1 MSVWLTAKECSSL
14 PGMPSMGHNIRNK
27 LDKLAGGNDSLRR
40 RRQGTKAF
48 EYHVDCLPDAAR
60 EAVQARLARQLLAQ
74 SASLPVKATT
84 KGELVTGAG
93 GEKVQR
99 ELELYRKCPALLEK
113 KLRELTDGQRKAG
126 DARMVLVQEVLRLMD
141 NNDNGGL
148 NMKRKQAVKFI
159 ADASVTRSLPDS
171 VQRAADIANARK
183 GGTRAGVSVPTLQRW
198 LSAWMAAD
206 TVGERMALLAPG
218 KVSKKEVFQYSWMPD
233 FMRHWRDT
241 NKPTVAMAYDK
252 FEKWWLE
259 QHAGNDIMLSML
271 PKVDTVRYALDKLP
285 VAERERG
292 RVTGSDYKKFLPFVR
307 RDWSVIP
314 VNGVWVGDG
323 HGMKMEVIN
332 PETGKPFRPEITLVI
347 DARTRV
353 VVGWSLAMSESQIA
367 VGDAIRNAVS
377 RYGVPLMYYSDNGG
391 GEKNAV
397 FDADI
402 TGIFSRLGIEHPTGI
417 PGNPQG
423 RGIIERLNQEIP
435 KRAAMAFGSWVGKSG
450 DREAQRK
457 YRKAVD
463 SAVNALEKGKQLN
476 EVQASAMRKVPT
488 MQELVAEIER
498 QIERHNN
505 RPHRSLPERDRGQ
518 HWSPLA
524 YRNHVIK
531 QEQEEIQFLTSSE
544 LHEMFRPEQICTA
557 RRGEIQ
563 LFKNIY
569 FSTELACV
577 EGEEVR
583 VCFDIHDPHSVIVRR
598 MDGSWICDAI
608 WNGNKVDAFPKA
620 RIEQLKEKRVKRS
633 VKNLEDKVRRK
644 QEELR
649 PALEQRPEIDVTMFA
664 PVRNNNEPE
673 KVYLFESEFE
683 SDLKKASN
691 HQ

>member
-1 MSVWLTAKECSSL
+1 MYVTVNELIGL
-14 PGMPSMGHNIRNK
+14 PGLPGTVQGVRYTLNK
-27 LDKLAGGNDSLRR
+27 CAAGLPEMMR

-48 EYHVDCLPDAAR
+48 EYNVDCLPDSAR
-60 EAVQARLARQLLAQ
+60 EAVQARMARQLLAQ
-74 SASLPVKATT
+74 SASLPVRASA

-99 ELELYRKCPALLEK
+99 ELALYRKCPALQEK
-113 KLRELTDGQRKAG
+113 KLRELTDSQKAVG
-126 DARMVLVQEVLRLMD
+126 DARMVLVQEVLRLM
-141 NNDNGGL
+141 NSSENGGL
-148 NMKRKQAVKFI
+148 SMKRKQAVEFI
-159 ADASVTRSLPDS
+159 ADASVAGTLPDY
-171 VQRAADIANARK
+171 VQRATDIANARK
-183 GGTRAGVSVPTLQRW
+183 GATRAGVSVPTLQRW

-233 FMRHWRDT
+233 FMRFWRDT
-241 NKPTVAMAYDK
+241 NKPTVMMAYEK
-252 FEKWWLE
+252 FAKWWIE
-259 QHAGNDIMLSML
+259 QYGDNDIMLSML

-292 RVTGSDYKKFLPFVR
+292 RATGSDYKKYLPFVR

-332 PETGKPFRPEITLVI
+332 PDTGKPFRPEITLVI

-353 VVGWSLAMSESQIA
+353 VVGWSLAMSESQVA

-463 SAVNALEKGKQLN
+463 SAVNALEKGRSLN
-476 EVQASAMRKVPT
+476 EGQATAMRKVPT
-488 MQELVAEIER
+488 MEQLVAEIER

-505 RPHRSLPERDRGQ
+505 RPHRSLPERDSGQ

-620 RIEQLKEKRVKRS
+620 RIDQLKEKSVKRS

-644 QEELR
+644 QEDLR

-664 PVRNNNEPE
+664 PVQNNNESE

>member
-1 MSVWLTAKECSSL
+1 MSVWVTAKECASL

-27 LDKLAGGNDSLRR
+27 LDKLTGGNDLLRR
-40 RRQGTKAF
+40 RREGTKAF
-48 EYHVDCLPDAAR
+48 EYHIDCLPDAAR
-60 EAVQARLARQLLAQ
+60 EAVQARMARKLLVQAGDC
-74 SASLPVKATT
+74 LPAKATSR
-84 KGELVTGAG
+84 GELVAG

-99 ELELYRKCPALLEK
+99 ELDVYRKCPALLDK
-113 KLRELTDGQRKAG
+113 KLREMTSNQKAAG
-126 DARMVLVQEVLRLMD
+126 DARMVLAQEVMRLMAKGES
-141 NNDNGGL
+141 GGL
-148 NMKRKQAVKFI
+148 NMTRKQAVEFV
-159 ADASVTRSLPDS
+159 ARSSVEGTLPEH
-171 VQRAADIANARK
+171 VQRAADAANARK
-183 GGTRAGVSVPTLQRW
+183 GSTRSGVSVPTLQRW
-198 LSAWMAAD
+198 LSVWMAAG

-218 KVSKKEVFQYSWMPD
+218 KVSKKEVFEYPWMPD

-241 NKPTVAMAYDK
+241 NKPSVAMAYENFK
-252 FEKWWLE
+252 KEWNQL
-259 QHAGNDIMLSML
+259 HAGNDTMLSLL
-271 PKVDTVRYALDKLP
+271 PKADTVRYALDKLP
-285 VAERERG
+285 LAERERG
-292 RVTGSDYKKFLPFVR
+292 RATGSDYKKYLPFVR

-323 HGMKMEVIN
+323 HGMKMEAIN
-332 PETGKPFRPEITLVI
+332 PATGKPFRPEITLVI
-347 DARTRV
+347 DARSRV

-367 VGDAIRNAVS
+367 VGDAIRHAIS

-391 GEKNAV
+391 GEKNRV

-423 RGIIERLNQEIP
+423 RGIIERINQEIP

-450 DREAQRK
+450 DRETQRK

-463 SAVNALEKGKQLN
+463 SAVNALERGKPLN
-476 EVQASAMRKVPT
+476 EIQASAMRKVPT
-488 MQELVAEIER
+488 MPELVAEIES

-505 RPHRSLPERDRGQ
+505 RPHRSLPKRDGGQ

-531 QEQEEIQFLTSSE
+531 QEQEEIQLLTGSE
-544 LHEMFRPEQICTA
+544 LHEMFRPEQVCTA

-563 LFKNIY
+563 LFNNLY

-583 VCFDIHDPHSVIVRR
+583 VCFDIHDPNSVIVRR
-598 MDGSWICDAI
+598 MDGSWICDAV

-620 RIEQLKEKRVKRS
+620 RIDQLKEKRVKRS

-644 QEELR
+644 KEELR
-649 PALEQRPEIDVTMFA
+649 PAIEQLPEVDISIFA
-664 PVRNNNEPE
+664 PQRNITEPE
-673 KVYLFESEFE
+673 KVYLFESELE
-683 SDLKKASN
+683 NDLKKASN

>member
-1 MSVWLTAKECSSL
+1 MFVVAKELLGVPGLPATAK
-14 PGMPSMGHNIRNK
+14 GIREALCRFTEGSPALYRK
-27 LDKLAGGNDSLRR
+27 RG
-40 RRQGTKAF
+40 GTKAF
-48 EYHVDCLPDAAR
+48 EYHVDCLPEQAR
-60 EAVQARLARQLLAQ
+60 QVVQARIARKLLAE
-74 SASLPVKATT
+74 SRAAMPAVVDCVCEVA
-84 KGELVTGAG
+84 VG
-93 GEKVQR
+93 GQKVQA
-99 ELELYRKCPALLEK
+99 ELAIYRKCPALLDK
-113 KLRELTDGQRKAG
+113 KLRELTDNQKAVA
-126 DARMVLVQEVLRLMD
+126 DARILLAQEVLRLMAKSD
-141 NNDNGGL
+141 DGGL
-148 NMKRKQAVKFI
+148 NMKRKQAVEHI
-159 ADASVTRSLPDS
+159 ASESVAGTLPER
-171 VQRAADIANARK
+171 VQQAADVANARK
-183 GGTRAGVSVPTLQRW
+183 GATRKGVSAPTLQRCV
-198 LSAWMAAD
+198 SALMAAK
-206 TVGERMALLAPG
+206 TVSERVVLLAPG
-218 KVSKKEVFQYSWMPD
+218 KISKKEVFQYPWMPD
-233 FMRHWRDT
+233 FMRHWRDP
-241 NKPTVAMAYDK
+241 NQPSVAMAYEK
-252 FEKWWLE
+252 FEKEWHQL
-259 QHAGNDIMLSML
+259 HAGNEIMLSML
-271 PKVDTVRYALDKLP
+271 PKADTVRYALSKLP
-285 VAERERG
+285 VAELQRG
-292 RVTGSDYKKFLPFVR
+292 RVTGAEYKKYLPFVR

-332 PETGKPFRPEITLVI
+332 PETGKPFKPEITLVI

-353 VVGWSLAMSESQIA
+353 VVGWSLAMSESQVA
-367 VGDAIRNAVS
+367 VGDAIRHGIS
-377 RYGVPLMYYSDNGG
+377 QYGLPLMYYSDNGG
-391 GEKNAV
+391 GEKNRV

-450 DREAQRK
+450 DRETQRK

-463 SAVNALEKGKQLN
+463 SAIKATEKGKDLN
-476 EVQASAMRKVPT
+476 AVQAAAMRKVPT
-488 MQELVAEIER
+488 MPELVAEIES

-505 RPHRSLPERDRGQ
+505 RPHRSLPERDNGQ

-524 YRNHVIK
+524 YRNFVIK

-544 LHEMFRPEQICTA
+544 LHEMFRPELVCTA

-583 VCFDIHDPHSVIVRR
+583 VCFDIHDPQSVIVRR

-620 RIEQLKEKRVKRS
+620 RIDQLKENRVKRS

-649 PALEQRPEIDVTMFA
+649 PAIELRPEIDVNMFA
-664 PVRNNNEPE
+664 PVRNNKEPE
-673 KVYLFESEFE
+673 KVYVFESEFE
-683 SDLKKASN
+683 NDLKKASN
-691 HQ
+691 HK